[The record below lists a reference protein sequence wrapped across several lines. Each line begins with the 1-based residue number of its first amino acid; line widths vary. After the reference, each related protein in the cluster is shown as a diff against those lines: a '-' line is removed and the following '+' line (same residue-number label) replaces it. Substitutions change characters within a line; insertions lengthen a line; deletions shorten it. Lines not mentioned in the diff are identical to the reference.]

1 MTKKPKAAATPKDTK
16 AKDPVVAPVTPKEP
30 LQTVDAAKRPQPKAP
45 AGVPPNIS
53 NMFGGK
59 NGKGPRFTPVKGRN
73 FRHQGR

>member
-1 MTKKPKAAATPKDTK
+1 MTKKTKAGTPKDTK
-16 AKDPVVAPVTPKEP
+16 AKDPVAVPVVQKESAQS
-30 LQTVDAAKRPQPKAP
+30 LSAAKPPAPKLP

>member
-1 MTKKPKAAATPKDTK
+1 MTKKPKAGTPKDTK
-16 AKDPVVAPVTPKEP
+16 AKEPVAVPVKTAEP
-30 LQTVDAAKRPQPKAP
+30 EQTLDAAKRPPPKLP

-53 NMFGGK
+53 NMFGSK

>member
-1 MTKKPKAAATPKDTK
+1 MTKKPKAGTPKDTK
-16 AKDPVVAPVTPKEP
+16 AKDPVAVPDVQKESAQSP
-30 LQTVDAAKRPQPKAP
+30 SAAKPSAPKLP